1 MVFISFVI
9 RHGGL
14 LHVILLSSYRVTE
27 TGEKREPN
35 SETRK
40 NPEKKCSHVQCFAS
54 LLPGLPVYYLIDRN

>member
-14 LHVILLSSYRVTE
+14 LHVILLSSYRATE

-40 NPEKKCSHVQCFAS
+40 NPEKSVAMYSVLRHYCLDYPC
-54 LLPGLPVYYLIDRN
+54 II

>member
-1 MVFISFVI
+1 M
-9 RHGGL
+9 
-14 LHVILLSSYRVTE
+14 ILLSSYRATE
-27 TGEKREPN
+27 TSEKREPN

>member
-14 LHVILLSSYRVTE
+14 LHVILLSSYRATE

-40 NPEKKCSHVQCFAS
+40 NPEKKV
-54 LLPGLPVYYLIDRN
+54 